1 MTFLQILRREWGILW
16 KGRFPVAPILFL
28 LPLAFTLAFG
38 IIYYQ
43 NSVERIPLIICDEE
57 QSPVSRTVIQAY
69 SDSEKFSITGEVY
82 HAEDMTD
89 ALQSGSAIAAL
100 YIPADLSKKIKTGDP
115 IDLLILVDSANNM
128 FGNAA
133 MTAANEINKTLA
145 VGIASQL
152 LEAGNQL
159 PQAAMSMA
167 YPVRMGIRIINNPT
181 TGYSPFMLAGL
192 TMNGLQIAIMLVI
205 CPLVA
210 REFHHRVYRK
220 QVPSWKIIAAK
231 ILPVWGLSVLSF
243 FVSLIFLHTCFAI
256 PARGSFFDL
265 GLIMAVFTLTVSC
278 IMTLFAVCSPDEVMS
293 LQEPLLY
300 IMPGLLYSGL
310 SWPDFYMN
318 QLAEVIAFIFPMRHG
333 ADVVRDLLL
342 SGYAPAL
349 YSQCLQMLLMGGLC
363 LLLAWGVFIVRRR
376 YGTVNLIHHVFR
388 REKGE
393 TTL

>member
-1 MTFLQILRREWGILW
+1 
-16 KGRFPVAPILFL
+16 
-28 LPLAFTLAFG
+28 
-38 IIYYQ
+38 
-43 NSVERIPLIICDEE
+43 
-57 QSPVSRTVIQAY
+57 
-69 SDSEKFSITGEVY
+69 
-82 HAEDMTD
+82 
-89 ALQSGSAIAAL
+89 
-100 YIPADLSKKIKTGDP
+100 
-115 IDLLILVDSANNM
+115 
-128 FGNAA
+128 
-133 MTAANEINKTLA
+133 
-145 VGIASQL
+145 
-152 LEAGNQL
+152 
-159 PQAAMSMA
+159 
-167 YPVRMGIRIINNPT
+167 
-181 TGYSPFMLAGL
+181 
-192 TMNGLQIAIMLVI
+192 MNGLQIAIMLVI

-265 GLIMAVFTLTVSC
+265 GLIMAVFTLTASC

-333 ADVVRDLLL
+333 ADVVRNLLL

>member
-1 MTFLQILRREWGILW
+1 MIPSFVPACASVYWQVRQYE
-16 KGRFPVAPILFL
+16 LF
-28 LPLAFTLAFG
+28 ADT
-38 IIYYQ
+38 
-43 NSVERIPLIICDEE
+43 
-57 QSPVSRTVIQAY
+57 
-69 SDSEKFSITGEVY
+69 
-82 HAEDMTD
+82 
-89 ALQSGSAIAAL
+89 
-100 YIPADLSKKIKTGDP
+100 PADLSKKIKMGDP

-167 YPVRMGIRIINNPT
+167 YPVRMGIRIIINPT

-192 TMNGLQIAIMLVI
+192 TMNGLQIAIMLVL

-210 REFHHRVYRK
+210 REFHHRVYQK

-256 PARGSFFDL
+256 PVRGNFFDL

-342 SGYAPAL
+342 AGYAPAL
-349 YSQCLQMLLMGGLC
+349 YSQCRQMLLMGGLC

-376 YGTVNLIHHVFR
+376 YGTVNLIRHVFR

>member
-1 MTFLQILRREWGILW
+1 MNFLQILRREWGILW

-69 SDSEKFSITGEVY
+69 SDSEKFSIMGEVY

-145 VGIASQL
+145 VGIALQL

-210 REFHHRVYRK
+210 REFHHCAYRK
-220 QVPSWKIIAAK
+220 QVPS
-231 ILPVWGLSVLSF
+231 
-243 FVSLIFLHTCFAI
+243 
-256 PARGSFFDL
+256 
-265 GLIMAVFTLTVSC
+265 
-278 IMTLFAVCSPDEVMS
+278 
-293 LQEPLLY
+293 
-300 IMPGLLYSGL
+300 
-310 SWPDFYMN
+310 
-318 QLAEVIAFIFPMRHG
+318 
-333 ADVVRDLLL
+333 
-342 SGYAPAL
+342 
-349 YSQCLQMLLMGGLC
+349 
-363 LLLAWGVFIVRRR
+363 
-376 YGTVNLIHHVFR
+376 
-388 REKGE
+388 
-393 TTL
+393 

>member
-133 MTAANEINKTLA
+133 MTDANEINKTLA
-145 VGIASQL
+145 VGIAS
-152 LEAGNQL
+152 
-159 PQAAMSMA
+159 
-167 YPVRMGIRIINNPT
+167 
-181 TGYSPFMLAGL
+181 
-192 TMNGLQIAIMLVI
+192 
-205 CPLVA
+205 
-210 REFHHRVYRK
+210 
-220 QVPSWKIIAAK
+220 
-231 ILPVWGLSVLSF
+231 
-243 FVSLIFLHTCFAI
+243 
-256 PARGSFFDL
+256 GS
-265 GLIMAVFTLTVSC
+265 
-278 IMTLFAVCSPDEVMS
+278 
-293 LQEPLLY
+293 
-300 IMPGLLYSGL
+300 
-310 SWPDFYMN
+310 
-318 QLAEVIAFIFPMRHG
+318 R
-333 ADVVRDLLL
+333 
-342 SGYAPAL
+342 
-349 YSQCLQMLLMGGLC
+349 
-363 LLLAWGVFIVRRR
+363 
-376 YGTVNLIHHVFR
+376 
-388 REKGE
+388 
-393 TTL
+393 

>member
-1 MTFLQILRREWGILW
+1 
-16 KGRFPVAPILFL
+16 
-28 LPLAFTLAFG
+28 
-38 IIYYQ
+38 
-43 NSVERIPLIICDEE
+43 
-57 QSPVSRTVIQAY
+57 
-69 SDSEKFSITGEVY
+69 
-82 HAEDMTD
+82 
-89 ALQSGSAIAAL
+89 
-100 YIPADLSKKIKTGDP
+100 
-115 IDLLILVDSANNM
+115 
-128 FGNAA
+128 
-133 MTAANEINKTLA
+133 
-145 VGIASQL
+145 
-152 LEAGNQL
+152 
-159 PQAAMSMA
+159 MA

-192 TMNGLQIAIMLVI
+192 TMNGLQIAIILVI

-278 IMTLFAVCSPDEVMS
+278 IMTLFAVCIPDEVMS

-333 ADVVRDLLL
+333 ADVVRNLLL

-363 LLLAWGVFIVRRR
+363 LLLA
-376 YGTVNLIHHVFR
+376 
-388 REKGE
+388 
-393 TTL
+393 